1 MDSSSRFH
9 HHHHQQQ
16 QQQQQQLNSSPSSSG
31 LLRFR
36 SAPASVIEQL
46 QVEGSCS
53 SQQAERSSFLRF
65 LNSNNNGSGDGAS
78 ASFRDFQDNNNKP
91 PPPPPPHHHH
101 NHSTSSA
108 DLPRQSSFP
117 PPHFSFH
124 NKHGYDSNTNTT
136 MMKGIENY
144 SSSKQA
150 GELSLSTMNNQISF
164 SSSRSPSS
172 SSAAIHNNNGGLFPN
187 YDFWNEIS
195 CKRDEPNRIIFD
207 ANHQNEEFGNNKV
220 VVHTIRHQLSFPKA
234 ASEMFGMENMIH
246 FPLSDSVPCKIRAKR
261 GCATHPRSI
270 AERVRRTRISERM
283 RKLQEL
289 VPNMDKQASTAD
301 MLDMA
306 VGYIKD
312 LQKQFK
318 KLSDRKAKCKCIR
331 MKKLDSSKNS

>member
-9 HHHHQQQ
+9 
-16 QQQQQQLNSSPSSSG
+16 QQQQLNSSSPSSSG

-36 SAPASVIEQL
+36 SAPSSVIEQL
-46 QVEGSCS
+46 HQVEGSCSS

-65 LNSNNNGSGDGAS
+65 LNNSSDEAASASAS

-91 PPPPPPHHHH
+91 PLPPPHHRHH
-101 NHSTSSA
+101 NHSASSA

-117 PPHFSFH
+117 APHFSFH
-124 NKHGYDSNTNTT
+124 NNNGYDTT
-136 MMKGIENY
+136 SVTKGVGNY
-144 SSSKQA
+144 SSEQA

-164 SSSRSPSS
+164 SSSKSHSS
-172 SSAAIHNNNGGLFPN
+172 SSATATNNNNGGLFLN
-187 YDFWNEIS
+187 YDFWNETS
-195 CKRDEPNRIIFD
+195 YKRNDPNRIHKLIFD
-207 ANHQNEEFGNNKV
+207 ANQNEEFENNKV
-220 VVHTIRHQLSFPKA
+220 VVHTISHQLSFPKV

-246 FPLSDSVPCKIRAKR
+246 FPLSDSVPCRIRAKR

-306 VGYIKD
+306 VAYIKD

-318 KLSDRKAKCKCIR
+318 NLSDRKAKCKCIR
-331 MKKLDSSKNS
+331 MQKSDPSKNS